1 MSNGVEP
8 WRDAAET
15 EVRMSVPEAPATG
28 QKPPLKVLLCSPRG
42 FCAGVVRAI
51 DTVELALARYG
62 APVYVRHEIVHN
74 RYVVESLKAKGAV
87 FVEELDEIPETGAPV
102 IFSAHGVPKSIPQEA
117 QKRNFFALDATCPL
131 VTKVHREA
139 EIHHKRG
146 REIVLIGHAG
156 HPEVVGT
163 IGQLPAGVITL
174 VQSVAEVASFAPRD
188 PGTLAYVTQTTLSVD
203 DTADIVAAL
212 KARFPSIHG
221 PHKEDICYATTN
233 RQEVVKKVAPMVD
246 AMVVVGSPNSSN
258 TQRLKEVAE
267 RAGCTRAAL
276 VERAKDIDWSMF
288 DAITSIGITAGA
300 SAPEVLVEEVIGA
313 FAERYTVSV
322 DSITTADEDMFF
334 PLPRVLRGNEA
345 AE

>member
-1 MSNGVEP
+1 MTP
-8 WRDAAET
+8 AEVA
-15 EVRMSVPEAPATG
+15 ESG

-51 DTVELALARYG
+51 DSVERALVRYG

-87 FVEELDEIPETGAPV
+87 FVEELDEIPDTDAPV
-102 IFSAHGVPKSIPQEA
+102 IFSAHGVPKSIPAEA
-117 QKRNFFALDATCPL
+117 RNRNFFALDATCPL

-163 IGQLPAGVITL
+163 IGQLPAGIITL
-174 VQSVAEVASFAPRD
+174 VQSVAAVASFKPRD
-188 PGTLAYVTQTTLSVD
+188 PGNLAYVTQTTLSVD

-212 KARFPSIHG
+212 KVRFPSIHG

-267 RAGCTRAAL
+267 RAGCARAAL

-313 FAERYTVSV
+313 FAEHYTVSV
-322 DSITTADEDMFF
+322 DTVTTADEDMFF